1 MGITPTTQRRA
12 ADGTGAVQT
21 VAGRTVAGRT
31 ILAAPRPSAM
41 EYGDAIGSP
50 HQKPRFFTLNTLL
63 PQWVSAASL
72 SALPYCSDCERD
84 TKLT

>member
-21 VAGRTVAGRT
+21 VATVAGRT
-31 ILAAPRPSAM
+31 ILAVPRSSAM

-50 HQKPRFFTLNTLL
+50 HQKPRFFYAKHSLATVSFGSFSFRSAVLL
-63 PQWVSAASL
+63 
-72 SALPYCSDCERD
+72 
-84 TKLT
+84 

>member
-21 VAGRTVAGRT
+21 VATVAGRT

-50 HQKPRFFTLNTLL
+50 HQKPRFFTLFYAQHSLAKVGFDSFSFRSSVLL
-63 PQWVSAASL
+63 
-72 SALPYCSDCERD
+72 
-84 TKLT
+84 